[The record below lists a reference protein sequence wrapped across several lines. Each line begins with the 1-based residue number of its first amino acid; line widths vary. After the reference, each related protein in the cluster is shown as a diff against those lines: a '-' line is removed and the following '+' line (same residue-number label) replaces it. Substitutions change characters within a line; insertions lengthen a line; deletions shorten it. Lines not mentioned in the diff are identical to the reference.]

1 MPRRPWRLYAARA
14 PFASHHLLVLSS
26 LKNPIPAPPENL
38 TSVHYFSPINSAVEP
53 VNKSGGRLESGSV
66 EDSVSINATYERS
79 SPMKREAYRA
89 VDVKQVMIESL
100 VTDRA
105 GIAVIVGVDVAKSDF
120 LATVR
125 WSDGRFERP
134 WRAKSPD
141 DISDLVGRFQ
151 GLADGRSLTIA

>member
-1 MPRRPWRLYAARA
+1 LA
-14 PFASHHLLVLSS
+14 
-26 LKNPIPAPPENL
+26 I
-38 TSVHYFSPINSAVEP
+38 

-125 WSDGRFERP
+125 WSDGRFEQP
-134 WRAKSPD
+134 WLPLCPA
-141 DISDLVGRFQ
+141 
-151 GLADGRSLTIA
+151 LA